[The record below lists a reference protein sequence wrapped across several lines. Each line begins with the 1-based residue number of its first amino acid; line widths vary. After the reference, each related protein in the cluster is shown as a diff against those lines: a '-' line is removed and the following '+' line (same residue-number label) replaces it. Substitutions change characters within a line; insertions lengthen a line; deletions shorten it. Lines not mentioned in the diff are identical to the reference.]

1 MFNLG
6 SEKSSMHLESE
17 HFIVDKVKH
26 TDKENLKLLEESRP
40 WAKIIQE
47 AQNVISDKDKS
58 DYFEELWEHY
68 KGKKYFWCIY
78 RRDGQ
83 FCGVIQLDK
92 NSDME
97 YQLYIQL
104 MDDAPIEGFG
114 TELFE
119 DLMEEIVQESGAKHL
134 EFELW
139 DATDRSKIIFEE
151 LGIDVTDGEWQY
163 DC

>member
-1 MFNLG
+1 MY
-6 SEKSSMHLESE
+6 LESK

-47 AQNVISDKDKS
+47 AQNVIADKDKS

-68 KGKKYFWCIY
+68 QSKEYFWCIY
-78 RRDGQ
+78 RRDRQ
-83 FCGVIQLDK
+83 FCGAIQLDK
-92 NSDME
+92 NSDTE

-104 MDDAPIEGFG
+104 MDNAKIGGFG

-119 DLMEEIVQESGAKHL
+119 DLIEEIVQASGA
-134 EFELW
+134 
-139 DATDRSKIIFEE
+139 
-151 LGIDVTDGEWQY
+151 
-163 DC
+163 

>member
-1 MFNLG
+1 
-6 SEKSSMHLESE
+6 MHLESE

-83 FCGVIQLDK
+83 FCGVIQLDNK
-92 NSDME
+92 NSNME
-97 YQLYIQL
+97 YQFYIQL
-104 MDDAPIEGFG
+104 MDNAKIEGLG
-114 TELFE
+114 TELLRILLKRLFRR
-119 DLMEEIVQESGAKHL
+119 L
-134 EFELW
+134 ELNIW
-139 DATDRSKIIFEE
+139 NSNYGMLQIGVR
-151 LGIDVTDGEWQY
+151 
-163 DC
+163 

>member
-6 SEKSSMHLESE
+6 SEKSSMHLKSE

-68 KGKKYFWCIY
+68 QSKKYFWCIY
-78 RRDGQ
+78 RRDRLMNIE
-83 FCGVIQLDK
+83 IQRK
-92 NSDME
+92 
-97 YQLYIQL
+97 
-104 MDDAPIEGFG
+104 
-114 TELFE
+114 
-119 DLMEEIVQESGAKHL
+119 
-134 EFELW
+134 
-139 DATDRSKIIFEE
+139 
-151 LGIDVTDGEWQY
+151 
-163 DC
+163 

>member
-1 MFNLG
+1 MKRTN
-6 SEKSSMHLESE
+6 K
-17 HFIVDKVKH
+17 D
-26 TDKENLKLLEESRP
+26 NLKLLEELRP
-40 WAKIIQE
+40 WAKIIKE
-47 AQNVISDKDKS
+47 AQNATSDMNKL

-68 KGKKYFWCIY
+68 QSKEYFWCIY

-83 FCGVIQLDK
+83 FCGAIQLDK
-92 NSDME
+92 NSDAE

-104 MDDAPIEGFG
+104 MDNAPIEGFG

-119 DLMEEIVQESGAKHL
+119 DLIEEIVQESGAKHL

-139 DATDRSKIIFEE
+139 DDTDRSKIIFEE
-151 LGIDVTDGEWQY
+151 LGIAITDGEWQY